1 VMIVLWVVWCFEY
14 FRLLLFAFELEL

>member
-1 VMIVLWVVWCFEY
+1 MIVLWVVWCFEY